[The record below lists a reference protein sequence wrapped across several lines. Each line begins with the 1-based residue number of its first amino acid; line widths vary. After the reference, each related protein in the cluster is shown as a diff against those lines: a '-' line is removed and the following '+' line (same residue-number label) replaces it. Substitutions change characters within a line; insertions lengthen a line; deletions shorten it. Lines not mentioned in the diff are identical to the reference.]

1 MRGWSRAN
9 AAPQREKSHV
19 NAATTIEP
27 ALDADTL
34 AQFIETT
41 RRFTRERLVPAEE
54 EVAENGFIPEDIIDE
69 MRALGL
75 FGLTVPQEYGG
86 LGLTSPEELE
96 IMFELCWASAA
107 FRSLIGINLGVGSQ
121 GIVAEG
127 TEAQK
132 AEWLPRI
139 ASGEVITSFALTEPH
154 SGSDAGALLASAKR
168 DGDDY
173 ILNGTKRYITN
184 APLASLITVMARTN
198 PERLKGNAHVSA
210 FLVPADTPG
219 ITIGKPDRKMGQAGA
234 LSADVILEDVRVP
247 ASALLGG
254 VEGRGFKTAMS
265 VLDRGRVNVAA
276 NCVGQAR
283 RIQYEATKY
292 ACEREQFGHPI
303 AHYQLIQALL
313 ADSQAELLA
322 AESLVRS
329 VSKRLAAGERIS
341 LEASCAKMFASEMV
355 GRVADRAVQV
365 HGGAGYMRDSVVE
378 RFFRDVRVFRIY
390 EGTTQIQQTI
400 IGKELARRFGAGEL
414 G

>member
-1 MRGWSRAN
+1 MGYRTMN
-9 AAPQREKSHV
+9 ARTAMQ
-19 NAATTIEP
+19 P

-34 AQFIETT
+34 AEFVATI

-54 EVAENGFIPEDIIDE
+54 EVAESGRIPDDIVEE

-75 FGLTVPQEYGG
+75 FGLTVPQEFGG
-86 LGLTSPEELE
+86 LGLSSPEELE
-96 IMFELCWASAA
+96 IMFELCWSSAA

-127 TEAQK
+127 TDAQK

-139 ASGEVITSFALTEPH
+139 ATGEVITSFALTEPH
-154 SGSDAGALLASAKR
+154 SGSDAGALLASARR

-173 ILNGTKRYITN
+173 VLNGTKRYITN
-184 APLASLITVMARTN
+184 APYAKLITVMARTS
-198 PERLKGNAHVSA
+198 PERLPGNAHVSA

-219 ITIGKPDRKMGQAGA
+219 LTIGKPDRKMGQAGA

-247 ASALLGG
+247 ASTLLGG
-254 VEGRGFKTAMS
+254 VEGRGFRTAMS

-283 RIQYEATKY
+283 RIQYEALKY
-292 ACEREQFGHPI
+292 ASEREQFGQPI
-303 AHYQLIQALL
+303 VGYQLIQAML
-313 ADSQAELLA
+313 ADSQAEIFA
-322 AESLVRS
+322 TECMVRE
-329 VSKRLAAGERIS
+329 VSRRLAAGDRVS

-378 RFFRDVRVFRIY
+378 RFYRDVRVFRIY

-400 IGKELARRFGAGEL
+400 IGKELARRFAAGDAA
-414 G
+414 